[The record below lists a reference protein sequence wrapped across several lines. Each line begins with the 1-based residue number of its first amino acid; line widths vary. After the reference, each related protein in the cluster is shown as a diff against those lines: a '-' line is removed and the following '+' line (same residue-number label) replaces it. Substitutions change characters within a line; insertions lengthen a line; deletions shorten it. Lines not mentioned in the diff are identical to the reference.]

1 MLGPTFQ
8 NLADNVH
15 KNVTDIYYIFVG
27 RSLGYLGGSVL
38 GGILFDHVNA
48 HLLLGECGSEGGR
61 GRGAPLGLSS
71 APLCPPAGERAA
83 GRWKRTLCCAAPRK
97 TPSSCLCSLSSSSAG
112 LECGTVWV
120 RLLLVAVAVS
130 AVSAVAV
137 S

>member
-48 HLLLGECGSEGGR
+48 HLLLGERGSGGGR
-61 GRGAPLGLSS
+61 GQRAPLGLRS
-71 APLCPPAGERAA
+71 APLCPAAAERAA
-83 GRWKRTLCCAAPRK
+83 GRWKCSPCTLGF
-97 TPSSCLCSLSSSSAG
+97 PSL
-112 LECGTVWV
+112 
-120 RLLLVAVAVS
+120 
-130 AVSAVAV
+130 
-137 S
+137 

>member
-97 TPSSCLCSLSSSSAG
+97 TPSSCLCR
-112 LECGTVWV
+112 
-120 RLLLVAVAVS
+120 RLLVWSVAPCGS
-130 AVSAVAV
+130 GCCWWRWLCQQCQQWL
-137 S
+137 